1 MKATAN
7 LTIKDNCMAVNS
19 LRLSLVRSADFWPSR
34 KAQVIMKNLSQ
45 FMSDESGAAAAEYAL
60 ILALI
65 AVFIITALG
74 ALGNGISNTFN
85 SINAKLPAS

>member
-1 MKATAN
+1 MTN
-7 LTIKDNCMAVNS
+7 VT
-19 LRLSLVRSADFWPSR
+19 
-34 KAQVIMKNLSQ
+34 Q
-45 FMSDESGAAAAEYAL
+45 FLNDESGAAAAEYAL

-85 SINAKLPAS
+85 AINAKLPAS

>member
-1 MKATAN
+1 
-7 LTIKDNCMAVNS
+7 
-19 LRLSLVRSADFWPSR
+19 
-34 KAQVIMKNLSQ
+34 MKNITT

-74 ALGNGISNTFN
+74 ALGTGISSTFN

>member
-1 MKATAN
+1 MFYEN
-7 LTIKDNCMAVNS
+7 FVYGFIM
-19 LRLSLVRSADFWPSR
+19 RLSNFALRSGN
-34 KAQVIMKNLSQ
+34 KTMNNIHN

-65 AVFIITALG
+65 AVFIIGALG

>member
-1 MKATAN
+1 
-7 LTIKDNCMAVNS
+7 
-19 LRLSLVRSADFWPSR
+19 
-34 KAQVIMKNLSQ
+34 MKNVSQ
-45 FMSDESGAAAAEYAL
+45 FISDESGAAAAEYAL